1 MPTLARIGTCRP
13 MGFSPASMPEG
24 FQGASGKPFGA
35 PAGAYP
41 CPGWGMTRRLW
52 RGLGLAV
59 LWVLASFGARR
70 FPKGERKALWCA
82 RRRIPLPWVGIDA
95 PTAAREQGLCPMVSR
110 QLWCPKV
117 SKWRAESP
125 LVRPQAHTS
134 CPGWG
139 LTRRLRRESGICRPM
154 GRSHF
159 SFGGE
164 RKVCKRKPAAR
175 RLREKAL
182 YCPFLKEGVRN
193 VARRAVGK
201 ITPAFERAR
210 AHSFPLSKRARLF
223 PSAAYR
229 RPRPRGRHKA
239 YASLAGWEAS
249 AGLGGFR
256 STDKQQGDLNALRL
270 ICNKKGQRGFES
282 MLAFEASQEAS

>member
-1 MPTLARIGTCRP
+1 
-13 MGFSPASMPEG
+13 
-24 FQGASGKPFGA
+24 
-35 PAGAYP
+35 
-41 CPGWGMTRRLW
+41 
-52 RGLGLAV
+52 
-59 LWVLASFGARR
+59 
-70 FPKGERKALWCA
+70 
-82 RRRIPLPWVGIDA
+82 
-95 PTAAREQGLCPMVSR
+95 
-110 QLWCPKV
+110 
-117 SKWRAESP
+117 
-125 LVRPQAHTS
+125 
-134 CPGWG
+134 
-139 LTRRLRRESGICRPM
+139 M

-193 VARRAVGK
+193 VARRPVSE
-201 ITPAFERAR
+201 ITHTFVRAR

-229 RPRPRGRHKA
+229 RPRTRGWV
-239 YASLAGWEAS
+239 YTYSNFAGWDDS

-256 STDKQQGDLNALRL
+256 STDKQQWDLSALRL